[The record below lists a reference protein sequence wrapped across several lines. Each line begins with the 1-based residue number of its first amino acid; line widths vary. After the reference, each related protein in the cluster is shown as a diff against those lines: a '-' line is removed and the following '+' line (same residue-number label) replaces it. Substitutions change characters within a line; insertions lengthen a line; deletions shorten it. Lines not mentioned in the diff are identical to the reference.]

1 MHVEVAGLRFK
12 PGSKI
17 LQYSTNGLQVHRGEK
32 CVAESE
38 NGLDLATVVLAPH
51 QVEVAAPPQTLKA
64 ILRKA
69 TLDDFKRAEA
79 QKQRA
84 QEAFERCR
92 QRVQEVSLPMKMVS
106 VDFTLDGQK
115 AIFYFTAADRVDFRS
130 LVRYLAG
137 MLRMRIEMRQIGP
150 RDETKRLGGYGVC
163 GQPLCCA
170 TFLTDFA
177 PISVR
182 MAKEQGLTLNPSRI
196 SGVCGRLKC
205 CLAYEM
211 PVYKA
216 IKDELPRVG
225 DPYMTEEGPGYVS
238 DITVVQEAF
247 AVTLEESGKV
257 IFIRLPSAAERT
269 NNCTAGCG
277 NHGYHEGHDEDET
290 N

>member
-1 MHVEVAGLRFK
+1 MQVEVTGLRFK
-12 PGSKI
+12 PSGKI
-17 LQYSTNGLQVHRGEK
+17 LQYTTNGLQLHRGEK

-38 NGLDLATVVLAPH
+38 NGLEMATVVLPPH
-51 QVEVAAPPQTLKA
+51 QVEVAAPPQTLKPVM
-64 ILRKA
+64 RKA
-69 TLDDFKRAEA
+69 TLADFERLEA
-79 QKQRA
+79 QKQHA
-84 QEAFERCR
+84 QEAFQLCR
-92 QRVQEVSLPMKMVS
+92 QRVQDVNLPMKLVN

-115 AIFYFTAADRVDFRS
+115 AIFYFTAAERVDFRS

-137 MLRMRIEMRQIGP
+137 TLKMRIEMRQIGP
-150 RDETKRLGGYGVC
+150 RDETKHLGGHGVC

-170 TFLTDFA
+170 TFLTEFA

-182 MAKEQGLTLNPSRI
+182 MAKDQGLTLNPSRI

-216 IKDELPRVG
+216 IKDELPRLG
-225 DPYMTEEGPGYVS
+225 DPYMTAEGPGYVS

-247 AVTLEESGKV
+247 AVTLEESGNV

-269 NNCTAGCG
+269 NNCTGCG
-277 NHGYHEGHDEDET
+277 NHGYTAGHNDEDT
-290 N
+290 A